1 MAESKLVIEGG
12 HPLQGE
18 IRIQGAKNS
27 VLPLL
32 SAVVLCDEDVVLE
45 RCPALSDVYAA
56 SRILTHLGCRC
67 SFRDGKMEIRNGG
80 ISRSEIPEAM
90 MHEMRS
96 SITFLGP
103 LLSRTG
109 SCTLYLPGGCELG
122 PRPIDMHL
130 HALRQMG
137 AEIHETHGMLRLQGR
152 LRGADLH
159 LPFPSVGA
167 TENIML
173 AAVLAQGRTRIHNA
187 AREPEIRD
195 LAEFLAAC
203 GAKISGAG
211 TDTVI
216 IDGVE
221 RLHGC
226 VYRVMPDR
234 IAAATYLSA
243 AAAAGGS
250 VCIQDCCPEDLTAVT
265 EVLRQMGCRVYC
277 HESRIYLQSSLP
289 LHAAPYI
296 RTMPHPGFPTDAQ
309 ALLMAAHC
317 KARGSCMFEET
328 IFDSRYRHVDDLI
341 RMGADIRLSGR
352 AAVVHGVQK
361 LSGTTV
367 HATDLRGGA
376 AMLIAGLTA
385 EGVTELT
392 ELSHLDRGYEDPE
405 GVLRSLGA
413 KIERIT

>member
-137 AEIHETHGMLRLQGR
+137 RRSMKPMACSGSRADSGALICICRFLRWAQRRILCWRQC
-152 LRGADLH
+152 LHRGG
-159 LPFPSVGA
+159 PGY
-167 TENIML
+167 IML
-173 AAVLAQGRTRIHNA
+173 PGSLRSGILRNFLRHAVQRFPVPARTRSSSM
-187 AREPEIRD
+187 
-195 LAEFLAAC
+195 
-203 GAKISGAG
+203 GWSGS
-211 TDTVI
+211 TV
-216 IDGVE
+216 
-221 RLHGC
+221 
-226 VYRVMPDR
+226 
-234 IAAATYLSA
+234 
-243 AAAAGGS
+243 
-250 VCIQDCCPEDLTAVT
+250 VCT
-265 EVLRQMGCRVYC
+265 G
-277 HESRIYLQSSLP
+277 
-289 LHAAPYI
+289 
-296 RTMPHPGFPTDAQ
+296 
-309 ALLMAAHC
+309 
-317 KARGSCMFEET
+317 
-328 IFDSRYRHVDDLI
+328 
-341 RMGADIRLSGR
+341 
-352 AAVVHGVQK
+352 
-361 LSGTTV
+361 
-367 HATDLRGGA
+367 
-376 AMLIAGLTA
+376 
-385 EGVTELT
+385 
-392 ELSHLDRGYEDPE
+392 
-405 GVLRSLGA
+405 
-413 KIERIT
+413 